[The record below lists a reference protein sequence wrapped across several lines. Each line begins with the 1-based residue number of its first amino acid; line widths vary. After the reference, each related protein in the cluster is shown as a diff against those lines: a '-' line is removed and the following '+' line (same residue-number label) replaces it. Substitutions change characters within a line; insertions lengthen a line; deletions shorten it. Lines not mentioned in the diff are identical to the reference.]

1 MKKYLEIGKIV
12 AVQGLKGEVRV
23 QCWCDSP
30 EFLCDFE
37 TLYFEAGRTPV
48 KIERARV
55 QKTLAIVKLEGT
67 DTVEQAELL
76 RNKILYMDRD
86 DVELEDGCYFVQDLI
101 GLKCLDADSGKEYG
115 ILSEVTETGANDVYH
130 IKDGEGK
137 EWLVPAIPDVIIDT
151 DITNGIITIRP
162 LKGLFDDED

>member
-1 MKKYLEIGKIV
+1 MKQFLEIGKIV

-23 QCWCDSP
+23 QCWCDEP
-30 EFLCDFE
+30 EFLCDFD
-37 TLYFEAGRTPV
+37 TLYLDGGKRPV
-48 KIERARV
+48 TVEKARV

-76 RNKILYMDRD
+76 RNKILYMNRE
-86 DVELEDGCYFVQDLI
+86 DVVLEEGCYFVQDMI
-101 GLKCLDADSGKEYG
+101 GLKCIDADTGKEYG
-115 ILSEVTETGANDVYH
+115 VLCEVTETGANDVYH
-130 IKDGEGK
+130 IKDGGGR

-151 DITNGIITIRP
+151 NITEGILTIRP